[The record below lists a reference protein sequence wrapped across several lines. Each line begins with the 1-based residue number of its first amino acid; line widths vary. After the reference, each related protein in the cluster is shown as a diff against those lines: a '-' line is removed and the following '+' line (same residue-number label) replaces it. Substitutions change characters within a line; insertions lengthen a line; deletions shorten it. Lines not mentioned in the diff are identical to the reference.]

1 MPSTQTHSTPWIYQ
15 WISLANTWIIM
26 TNVSTS
32 MSLSTLSIQHI
43 TFSLSDSF
51 LSYYTLHASSLS
63 ESINARGT
71 KVIPK
76 ATTSLP
82 AICRKVWLRVPLL
95 LKAYFFLLNNHSA
108 LRYNH
113 HQIPLF
119 GSECALRTHKFD
131 FLRAMTWDYMEHTS
145 TSYTIIR

>member
-1 MPSTQTHSTPWIYQ
+1 
-15 WISLANTWIIM
+15 M

-51 LSYYTLHASSLS
+51 LSYYTLHDSSLS
-63 ESINARGT
+63 EPINARGT

-82 AICRKVWLRVPLL
+82 SVEKSVVGLL
-95 LKAYFFLLNNHSA
+95 FPS
-108 LRYNH
+108 
-113 HQIPLF
+113 Q
-119 GSECALRTHKFD
+119 
-131 FLRAMTWDYMEHTS
+131 
-145 TSYTIIR
+145 